1 MFSHQTVMILS
12 MNCHISHL
20 VLLGRLIGVFNMQY
34 RNVDSEFEEN
44 EEFQPKRNTK
54 QSRKK
59 WREIESFKERQ
70 KMKREL
76 AYFDDYSF
84 E

>member
-1 MFSHQTVMILS
+1 
-12 MNCHISHL
+12 
-20 VLLGRLIGVFNMQY
+20 MQY